1 MKQRVRIALAAA
13 AACLVPCAGAALPA
27 HDGSGRAA
35 DRLVVKFVD
44 EARIRVRG
52 AVLVSFGG
60 ADLAPVD
67 AVLRRFGS
75 PLPLRPFFRD
85 ELAVDATRAA
95 AEAAAGRRLPDLN
108 GYVEFAVDPDL
119 REPLAGALRGLAL
132 VETVYRPAQPPPPP
146 TDIPPPTPNG
156 EPDLF
161 YLDPAPIGIDA
172 EYAWTRPGGAGLHVV
187 VTDIEYS
194 WRTGHEDLDSAV
206 GAARCGT
213 PGTDYIE
220 HGTAVMGELFAG
232 RNGYGTT
239 GIVYQAT
246 PRFATD
252 LPNGGSYSVAA
263 AIDCATDFMAA
274 GDVMLVE
281 AQTYGPRD
289 HDGDGTYDF
298 VPVEWD
304 QAEYDAIKIATA
316 SGIVVVEPAGNGG
329 EDLDNAVFGGKFNR
343 ATRDSGAIIVG
354 AGAPPDYGIPDRS
367 RLDFSTYGS
376 RVDIQGWGDDVGSTG
391 YGDYFNGGGDPN
403 QYYTSLFSGT
413 SAASPMGAG
422 AAAAIEGVQK
432 ACGGRPL
439 TPAAVRDLL
448 VQTGTAEV
456 TGPYPGHIGP
466 RPNLRAALARVDSDN
481 DGDGYAECKGDCD
494 DARAGTFPD
503 APETNDGLDNQCPG
517 NAGYGV
523 IDETS
528 GDSGFHNKSDRT
540 EYSWTA
546 QSGATKYQVVRSESP
561 RFLSGCTKWDVTAT
575 KINDAVKPAAG
586 KVFFYLNRPTL
597 PRVGSWG
604 QNSAGQERTGICP

>member
-1 MKQRVRIALAAA
+1 MKQR
-13 AACLVPCAGAALPA
+13 AGAALVAVALSLLPYPGA
-27 HDGSGRAA
+27 ALAAPDGSGRAA

-44 EARIRVRG
+44 DARVRIRG
-52 AVLVSFGG
+52 AVLVSLEG
-60 ADLAPVD
+60 ADLEPVE
-67 AVLRRFGS
+67 AVLSRFGN
-75 PLPLRPFFRD
+75 PLPLRVLLRD
-85 ELAVDATRAA
+85 EPAVDATRAA
-95 AEAAAGRRLPDLN
+95 AEARSGRPLPDLN
-108 GYVEFAVDPDL
+108 GYVELTVAPERSDA
-119 REPLAGALRGLAL
+119 LADALRGLTLIEA
-132 VETVYRPAQPPPPP
+132 VYRPALPPPPP
-146 TDIPPPTPNG
+146 TDIPPPTPDG
-156 EPDLF
+156 ESDLL

-172 EYAWTRPGGAGLHVV
+172 EYAWTRPGGSGLNVV
-187 VTDIEYS
+187 VTDIEYA
-194 WRTGHEDLDSAV
+194 WRTTHEDLDSAV
-206 GAARCGT
+206 SAQRCGT
-213 PGTDYIE
+213 PTSQYIE

-232 RNGYGTT
+232 RNGYGTS

-252 LPNGGSYSVAA
+252 MPSGGAYSVAA

-274 GDVMLVE
+274 GDVILVE

-289 HDGDGTYDF
+289 HDGDGTNDY

-304 QAEYDAIKIATA
+304 QAEYDAISIATA
-316 SGIVVVEPAGNGG
+316 AGIVVVEPAGNGG

-343 ATRDSGAIIVG
+343 SVRDSKAIIVG
-354 AGAPPDYGIPDRS
+354 AGSTTYGPLPDRS
-367 RLDFSTYGS
+367 RMDFSTYGS

-391 YGDYFNGGGDPN
+391 SGDYFDGGGDAN
-403 QYYTSLFSGT
+403 QYYTSVFSGT

-422 AAAAIEGVQK
+422 AAAAVEGVQK

-439 TPAAVRDLL
+439 APVAVRDLL

-466 RPNLRAALARVDSDN
+466 RPNLRAALARVDTDN
-481 DGDGYAECKGDCD
+481 DTDGYAECRGDCD
-494 DARAGTFPD
+494 DTRSSVRPN
-503 APETNDGLDNQCPG
+503 APEINDGLDNQCPG

-528 GDSGFHNKSDRT
+528 GDSGFHNPNDRT

-546 QSGATKYQVVRSESP
+546 QSGATMYQVVRSESP
-561 RFLSGCTKWDVTAT
+561 RFVSGCTKWDVTAT
-575 KINDAVKPAAG
+575 KINDAARPSAG
-586 KVFFYLNRPTL
+586 RVFFYLNRPTL